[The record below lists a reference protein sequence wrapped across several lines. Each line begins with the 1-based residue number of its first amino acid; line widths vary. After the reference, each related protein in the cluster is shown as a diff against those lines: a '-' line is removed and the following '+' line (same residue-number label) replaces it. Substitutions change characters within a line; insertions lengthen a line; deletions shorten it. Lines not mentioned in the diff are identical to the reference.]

1 VEIYRTKIARFTG
14 TDYHEVIRNARRAYK
29 DISSKTKRKP
39 YVRSAYFKKEKVF
52 LDYFWQHMEDKSWRD
67 RVRRLRF
74 YPCALDLIRNSHV
87 TPVTVKNP
95 NRISEKLHRFS
106 GVTKSGE
113 IFVVQIKED
122 VNRNEKYFI
131 SIYPG

>member
-1 VEIYRTKIARFTG
+1 M
-14 TDYHEVIRNARRAYK
+14 
-29 DISSKTKRKP
+29 
-39 YVRSAYFKKEKVF
+39 
-52 LDYFWQHMEDKSWRD
+52 DYFWQHMEDKSWRD

>member
-1 VEIYRTKIARFTG
+1 
-14 TDYHEVIRNARRAYK
+14 
-29 DISSKTKRKP
+29 
-39 YVRSAYFKKEKVF
+39 
-52 LDYFWQHMEDKSWRD
+52 MEDKSWRD

-95 NRISEKLHRFS
+95 NRFRRNCTRFS

-113 IFVVQIKED
+113 IFVVQNKRRRKQD
-122 VNRNEKYFI
+122 EKYFI
-131 SIYPG
+131 SIYPRD